1 MTTVQRAFFELV
13 RAGLWGTQANAE
25 AFDNNTDWNQLYI
38 CGKNQT
44 LLGIMLDG
52 MQTLPEELRPPRALY
67 LKWCASVLQTEE
79 NNRHLNSEVGKLFT
93 LLRAHGVEPVLL
105 KGQGVA
111 RNYRQPLHRQCGDI
125 DIFIGKQNFELVN
138 QLLRT
143 DGEEKGEVTYK
154 HSSYNWHNVI
164 IENHRILT
172 QMMSPR
178 ANRRLQQYIASWH
191 GTDKAVKFNLEGY
204 EVTVPPVEFDAIFL
218 LFHAVHHLFDM
229 GIGFRQICDWACLLR
244 RNRESINRDHVAHKL
259 TELKLDRTAK
269 IFGAL
274 TVNCL
279 GLDRTELPLDF
290 SQEEEKVSEWLL
302 DIIWGGGNFGKF
314 DKNKKL
320 RPKGYWR
327 GKWHTFTTAFH
338 RQLNFRHIAPSEAF
352 WTPIML
358 ITNLIQTQI
367 YIHFRRNNKNQ

>member
-79 NNRHLNSEVGKLFT
+79 NNRNLNSEVGKLFT

-143 DGEEKGEVTYK
+143 DGVEEAEPTSK
-154 HSSYNWHNVI
+154 HCSFKWHGVDV
-164 IENHRILT
+164 ENHKILAK
-172 QMMSPR
+172 MNSPFTD
-178 ANRRLQQYIASWH
+178 RRLQRNIASWH
-191 GTDKAVKFNLEGY
+191 GSGKEVQFDLAGCK
-204 EVTVPPVEFDAIFL
+204 VTVPPVEFDIIFILYHAIGHML
-218 LFHAVHHLFDM
+218 NEGVGL
-229 GIGFRQICDWACLLR
+229 RQICDWTCLLHHNHATIDR
-244 RNRESINRDHVAHKL
+244 QAVAA
-259 TELKLDRTAK
+259 ELHALHLERAAR
-269 IFGAL
+269 IFGA
-274 TVNCL
+274 VAVKYL
-279 GLDRTELPLDF
+279 GLPAEYLPVGIDDADYELGD
-290 SQEEEKVSEWLL
+290 WLL
-302 DIIWGGGNFGKF
+302 NDVWIRGNFGRGDANRKP
-314 DKNKKL
+314 

-327 GKWHTFTTAFH
+327 GKWHTYT
-338 RQLNFRHIAPSEAF
+338 RSFRRVRDMWRVAPDEAACRPIAMIINLLEA
-352 WTPIML
+352 
-358 ITNLIQTQI
+358 QK
-367 YIHFRRNNKNQ
+367 YKYFRRNNKNQ